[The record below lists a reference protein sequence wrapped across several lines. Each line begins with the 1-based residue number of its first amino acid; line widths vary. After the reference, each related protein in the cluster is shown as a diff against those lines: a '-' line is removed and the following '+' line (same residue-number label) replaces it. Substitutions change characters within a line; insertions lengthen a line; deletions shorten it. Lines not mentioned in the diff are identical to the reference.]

1 MNIEF
6 IKWLEQQKYKY
17 ASINGMICTWKDV
30 ISFSHYKVQ
39 KYRSPGE
46 YEYISPRW
54 GVTNE

>member
-1 MNIEF
+1 MNKEF

-46 YEYISPRW
+46 YISPRW